1 MSLSDE
7 QKAEILDWVRACQ
20 SAYHIDST
28 PGHRFGG
35 LGSSLAENQQALLEY
50 IEEVARA
57 IERAATIAA
66 MRRCAEICDELEEH
80 WSDYKDTALLNGDV
94 ELSNAASGEPR
105 AARSIAAAIRA
116 EIARLEAEK

>member
-7 QKAEILDWVRACQ
+7 EKAEILDWVRACQ

-35 LGSSLAENQQALLEY
+35 LGSNLAENQQAMLDC
-50 IEEVARA
+50 IEEVSRS

-66 MRRCAEICDELEEH
+66 MRRCAEICEEQ
-80 WSDYKDTALLNGDV
+80 SDWQ
-94 ELSNAASGEPR
+94 SSSW
-105 AARSIAAAIRA
+105 AARVIRA
-116 EIARLEAEK
+116 EIANLGAEK